1 MRSRK
6 LIAVVSLIL
15 ILSMVLM
22 TGCGG
27 KSDENNESEETY
39 TISEPINV
47 AVMNGPTGMGMID
60 LLENENYNIEIYQ
73 APTDALPK
81 LISGEVDVAC
91 LPSNMAAVL
100 YQKTEGQVVCVSPM
114 VMGVLSILGNGAE
127 VTDIQDLKGKTIVSS
142 GQGGT
147 PEYALQAVLEAN
159 GLTLGEDVQV
169 SWLANHADVNA
180 LLLTT
185 PGTIAMVP
193 EPFCSVALANGGD
206 SISKLFDM
214 NDLWNEAVGQDFPM
228 GVLIARREFAEN
240 RSDDLRAMLIDIK
253 ASIDDVNTAS
263 DEVAQKIV
271 DAGFLGDPAIA
282 KAAIPNCSLCLYAD
296 EEGDCSFAKGAEIM
310 KAFNEAMFGMNPAA
324 VGGSLPGD
332 DLYFTGR

>member
-1 MRSRK
+1 MRSSK
-6 LIAVVSLIL
+6 FIAVLSLIL

-27 KSDENNESEETY
+27 TTEPEETY

-47 AVMNGPTGMGMID
+47 AALNGPTGMGMVG
-60 LLENENYNIEIYQ
+60 LLDNPDYNVQIFQ

-81 LISGEVDVAC
+81 IISGEVDIAC

-114 VMGVLSILGNGAE
+114 VMGVLSILGNGVE
-127 VTDIQDLKGKTIVSS
+127 VNDIQDLKGLTIVSS

-147 PEYALQAVLEAN
+147 PEYALQAVLQAN

-169 SWLANHADVNA
+169 SWLASHADVNA
-180 LLLTT
+180 QLLTT
-185 PGTIAMVP
+185 PGTVAMVP
-193 EPFCSVALANGGD
+193 EPFVSVAQAKGGD
-206 SISKLFDM
+206 AVTKLFDM

-228 GVLIARREFAEN
+228 GVLVARRDFVEN
-240 RSDDLRAMLIDIK
+240 RADDLKAMLHDLK
-253 ASIDDVNTAS
+253 ASIGYVNEAS

-282 KAAIPNCSLCLYAD
+282 KAAIPNCNLTLYAD
-296 EEGDCSFAKGAEIM
+296 KDGDNSFAKGTELM
-310 KAFNEAMFGMNPAA
+310 KAFNETMFNVSPAA
-324 VGGSLPGD
+324 VGGALPGD
-332 DLYFTGR
+332 DLYYTGE